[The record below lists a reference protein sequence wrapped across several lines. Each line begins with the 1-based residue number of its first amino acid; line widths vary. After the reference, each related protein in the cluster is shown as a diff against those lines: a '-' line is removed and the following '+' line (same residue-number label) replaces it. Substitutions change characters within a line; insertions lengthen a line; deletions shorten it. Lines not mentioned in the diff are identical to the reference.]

1 VTSPD
6 SSHWSRVR
14 ELLADAREL
23 APEEREAWLLIA
35 TDDDSLRAE
44 VHAMLHATEAAQSE
58 GFLSAP
64 AAEAS
69 AALFADDTDPYIGRR
84 IGPWQLTSSLGEG
97 GMGVVYRAER
107 ADVDFEQQ
115 AALKLVGRGLAPRA
129 LVERFRQERRI
140 LARLEHP
147 GIARLLD
154 GGVSEDGQPYFAM
167 ELVDGIP
174 LTEYAETRQ
183 LDVRQR
189 LRLVLDVCA
198 AVAYAH
204 RNLVV
209 HRDLKPSNILVAETE
224 DRQPV
229 VRLLDFGIATVLEDD
244 DDEAPFRTRTGTL
257 MTPAYAAPE
266 QVRGEPVT
274 TATDVYA
281 LGVVLFELLA
291 GERPYDLD
299 SGTTP
304 TVIERTVCETIPPPP
319 SDRAPSARSAQ
330 LRGDLDTIVL
340 KALEK
345 EPARRY
351 ASAEALAADIERHL
365 DGLPVSARRA
375 TVGYRVGSFVRRHP
389 VGVGLATVAVA
400 ALLLGMAGTTWQAR
414 VASTERDRAQLETA
428 KAEEIRDYV
437 LDLFSAANPDS
448 SQGREIS
455 VREALDLGAARV
467 ATELA
472 DQPVVRAD
480 IELTIAQL
488 YRRLAVYDQAR
499 EHASSA
505 IALRE
510 EHLGA
515 RHPETATARRELAAL
530 LVETG
535 DYADSREAA
544 QQAHEDHRVALG
556 PDDPE
561 TLLSLNAVGM
571 ALSELGEWGE
581 AETAFGELADR
592 YRTSIDSV
600 GLSEALMNL
609 GSSQLRQQRFT
620 EAEGPFRESME
631 LRRALYGPVH
641 SSTAT
646 VMNSLAISVAR
657 GREDL
662 EESEALLVEALDI
675 RRQLYGDQHPEVAQ
689 MLNSLAR
696 LYEEKGDLANAETTY
711 DELLP
716 MMQAVLGPEHP
727 YTGLVLINYGNML
740 RQRGRPAE
748 GETFVRQGHAIDRAT
763 HGPDHP
769 LAAESEVRLAHIL
782 VALGRNAEAEPLL
795 DHAIPILEEAYG
807 EEASPVQ
814 GAYEVRDAMR

>member
-1 VTSPD
+1 MTPPD
-6 SSHWSRVR
+6 PSRWSRLR
-14 ELLADAREL
+14 DLLADAHEL
-23 APEEREAWLLIA
+23 APEDRQAWLTTA
-35 TDDDSLRAE
+35 TDDAALRTE
-44 VHAMLHATEAAQSE
+44 VMDMLQATEAAQSD

-64 AAEAS
+64 AAETS
-69 AALFADDTDPYIGRR
+69 AALFADDADPYIGRR
-84 IGPWQLTSSLGEG
+84 VGPWQLTSSLGEG

-167 ELVDGIP
+167 ELVDGVP
-174 LTEYAETRQ
+174 LTEYAETHQ

-189 LRLVLDVCA
+189 LRLMLDVCA

-209 HRDLKPSNILVAETE
+209 HRDLKPSNILVAE
-224 DRQPV
+224 DADCQPV
-229 VRLLDFGIATVLEDD
+229 VRLLDFGIATVLEE
-244 DDEAPFRTRTGTL
+244 DEESPFRTRTGTL

-291 GERPYDLD
+291 GQRPYDLEP
-299 SGTTP
+299 GTTP
-304 TVIERTVCETIPPPP
+304 TVIERTVCDTVPPPP
-319 SDRAPSARSAQ
+319 SDQAPSARASQ
-330 LRGDLDTIVL
+330 IRGDLDTIVL

-345 EPARRY
+345 EPTRRY
-351 ASAEALAADIERHL
+351 ASAEALATDIERHL
-365 DGLPVSARRA
+365 SGLPVSARRA

-389 VGVGLATVAVA
+389 VGVGLTTLAVA

-414 VASTERDRAQLETA
+414 VASAERDRAQLETA

-437 LDLFSAANPDS
+437 INLFSAANPDS
-448 SQGREIS
+448 ALGRDVT
-455 VREALDLGAARV
+455 VREALDLGASRV

-480 IELTIAQL
+480 LELAIAQL
-488 YRRLAVYDQAR
+488 YRRLAEYDPAR

-510 EHLGA
+510 DHLGPQ
-515 RHPETATARRELAAL
+515 HPETATARRELAML
-530 LVETG
+530 LIETG
-535 DYADSREAA
+535 DYADSREAGERA
-544 QQAHEDHRVALG
+544 YTDHRQALG
-556 PDDPE
+556 PEDPE
-561 TLLSLNAVGM
+561 TLTSLSAFGM
-571 ALSELGEWGE
+571 ALSELGDWEE
-581 AETAFGELADR
+581 AETAFTELADR
-592 YRTSIDSV
+592 YRVVGDSV
-600 GLSEALMNL
+600 ALSEALMNL
-609 GSSQLRQQRFT
+609 GSSQLRQQRFE

-631 LRRALYGPVH
+631 LRRALYGTVH

-646 VMNSLAISVAR
+646 VMNSLAIAVAR

-662 EESEALLVEALDI
+662 EESEALLVEALDV

-696 LYEEKGDLANAETTY
+696 LYEEKGDLARAEATY

-716 MMQAVLGPEHP
+716 MMQSVLGPEHP
-727 YTGLVLINYGNML
+727 YTGLVLINYGNLL
-740 RQRGRPAE
+740 RQRGRPAD
-748 GETFVRQGHAIDRAT
+748 GESFVRQGHAIDRAT

-795 DHAIPILEEAYG
+795 THAIPILEEAYG
-807 EEASPVQ
+807 PDASPVQ
-814 GAYEVRDAMR
+814 GAYEVRDAMQE

>member
-1 VTSPD
+1 MTPSD
-6 SSHWSRVR
+6 SSRWSRVR
-14 ELLADAREL
+14 DLLADAREL
-23 APEEREAWLLIA
+23 APEEREAWLATA
-35 TDDDSLRAE
+35 TDDDALREE
-44 VHAMLHATEAAQSE
+44 VLDMLRATEAAQSD

-64 AAEAS
+64 AAETT

-84 IGPWQLTSSLGEG
+84 VGPWQLTSSLGEG
-97 GMGVVYRAER
+97 GMGIVYRAER

-129 LVERFRQERRI
+129 LIERFRQERRI
-140 LARLEHP
+140 LARLDHP

-154 GGVSEDGQPYFAM
+154 GGLTEDGQPYFAM
-167 ELVDGIP
+167 ELVDGLP
-174 LTEYAETRQ
+174 LTNYAETHP

-189 LRLVLDVCA
+189 LRLMLDVCA

-244 DDEAPFRTRTGTL
+244 EDAPFRTRTGTL

-266 QVRGEPVT
+266 QVRGQPVT

-281 LGVVLFELLA
+281 LGVVLYELLA
-291 GERPYDLD
+291 GGRPYDLD
-299 SGTTP
+299 AGTTP
-304 TVIERTVCETIPPPP
+304 TVIERTVCETVPPPP
-319 SDRAPSARSAQ
+319 SDRAPAARAAH

-389 VGVGLATVAVA
+389 VGVGLATIAVA

-414 VASTERDRAQLETA
+414 VASAERDRAQLETA

-448 SQGREIS
+448 AQGRDVT

-488 YRRLAVYDQAR
+488 YRRLAVYDPAR

-515 RHPETATARRELAAL
+515 QHPETATARRELAAL
-530 LVETG
+530 LIETG

-544 QQAHEDHRVALG
+544 QRAYEDHLSALG

-561 TLLSLNAVGM
+561 TLASLNAYGM
-571 ALSELGEWGE
+571 ALSELGEWNE
-581 AETAFGELADR
+581 AETAFTELAGS
-592 YRTSIDSV
+592 YRAVGDSAA
-600 GLSEALMNL
+600 LSEALMNL
-609 GSSQLRQQRFT
+609 GSSQLRQQRFV

-631 LRRALYGPVH
+631 LRRALYGTVH

-646 VMNSLAISVAR
+646 VMNSLAIAVSR

-662 EESEALLVEALDI
+662 DEGEALLVEALGI

-696 LYEEKGDLANAETTY
+696 LYEEKGDLAKAEQTY

-740 RQRGRPAE
+740 RQRGRAAE

-795 DHAIPILEEAYG
+795 THAIPILEEAYG
-807 EEASPVQ
+807 PEATTVQ